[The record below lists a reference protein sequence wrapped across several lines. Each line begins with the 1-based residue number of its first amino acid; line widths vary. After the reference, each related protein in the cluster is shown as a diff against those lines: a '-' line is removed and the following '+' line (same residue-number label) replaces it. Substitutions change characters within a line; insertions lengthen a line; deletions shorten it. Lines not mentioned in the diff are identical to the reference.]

1 MGGRGASSGIRRG
14 KASNA
19 KYNGFSVTDKNG
31 RTSHYK
37 VINGKVLPAVEADG
51 IHNML
56 NGVGSKDPAQ
66 ALYDKV
72 GSVDAVIKR
81 VNKIGKGKASVLS
94 DKAIEKMNADYR
106 KKREEFTKSESVRS
120 SKKGV
125 NRHRLYWSAM

>member
-19 KYNGFSVTDKNG
+19 KYNGFSLTDKNG
-31 RTSHYK
+31 TRHYK

-56 NGVGSKDPAQ
+56 KGVGSKDPAQ

-125 NRHRLYWSAM
+125 NRHRSYWSAM